1 MEEKTFF
8 EKFKRNPLFW
18 IFSGDLFFFTLNIIF
33 LIALIIAV
41 FSFLSS
47 LLVDE
52 FEDPTDKAL
61 VINPIG
67 PIVEQVVGSNDP
79 FEEFTNDVPR
89 ELFVG
94 DLLEVLNS
102 AADDDRVQS
111 ILLRLDNIDGTGQ
124 SVLFDVGNALKR
136 LKDSGKKIIAVGDYY
151 TRSSYYLASFADEII
166 LNKDG
171 IIELYGFQ
179 RSRLFFKSLLDKLKI
194 DFNVFRVGTFKSAVE
209 PYIANEMSDAAKE
222 ANLDYLNILWDSYK
236 DVISRNRKMSSYEIQ
251 NLVDNADQI
260 LTNPEE
266 STAEALMNYGLVD
279 TLLPRTKIRSY
290 LKDIFGESEDKKSFA
305 KISGYEYFQ
314 LIQSEKDS
322 KSNKDKISVI
332 VARGTIVDGD
342 QPPGM
347 IGGDSTS
354 RLIRE
359 AHEDENV
366 KAIVLRVD
374 SGGGGVFASEQIRL
388 ELIEAKEKGVT
399 FIASMGNVAAS
410 GGYWISA
417 NADEIWA
424 SHNTITGSIGI
435 FGILPTFDRALK
447 EVGIN
452 SDGVSTSKLD
462 LSGDITKPL
471 DKGLAKIIQ
480 SEINYGYKRFIELVS
495 EARDIP
501 IEEVDKIA
509 QGRVW
514 AGSKAKELGLVDEI
528 GDLEMAISR
537 AAELAGIE
545 EYSIYYPIQFEDW
558 REQLIKR
565 FSGMI
570 SLFVPSY
577 IRQNMLLKVT
587 VNALKDL
594 DQLNDPKGLYV
605 ICDSC
610 QI

>member
-209 PYIANEMSDAAKE
+209 PYIANEMSEAAKN

-314 LIQSEKDS
+314 LIQSEKDT

-388 ELIEAKEKGVT
+388 ELIEAKEKGVK

-452 SDGVSTSKLD
+452 SDGVSTSELD

-495 EARDIP
+495 EAREIP

-545 EYSIYYPIQFEDW
+545 EYNIYYPTQFVDW

-565 FSGMI
+565 FSGI
-570 SLFVPSY
+570 TSLFVPSY

>member
-209 PYIANEMSDAAKE
+209 PYIANEMSEAAKN

-314 LIQSEKDS
+314 LIQSEKDT

-388 ELIEAKEKGVT
+388 ELIEAKEKGVK

-452 SDGVSTSKLD
+452 SDGVSTSELD

-495 EARDIP
+495 KARDIP

-545 EYSIYYPIQFEDW
+545 EYNVYYPTQFVDW

>member
-136 LKDSGKKIIAVGDYY
+136 LKESGKKIIAVGDYY

-236 DVISRNRKMSSYEIQ
+236 DVISRNRQMSSYEIQ

-471 DKGLAKIIQ
+471 DTGLAKIIQ

-545 EYSIYYPIQFEDW
+545 EYIIYYPTQFVDW